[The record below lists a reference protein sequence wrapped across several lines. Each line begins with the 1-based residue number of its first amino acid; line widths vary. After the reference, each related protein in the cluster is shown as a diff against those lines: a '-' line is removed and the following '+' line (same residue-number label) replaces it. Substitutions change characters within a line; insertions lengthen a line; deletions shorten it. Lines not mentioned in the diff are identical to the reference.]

1 MNNKI
6 KDMISYINNEIE
18 NITYPEQAKSLFEP
32 IEYILSLG
40 GKRIRPLLSLLSV
53 EMFGGK
59 SEDVILPAI
68 GLEIFHN
75 FTLLHDDLMDKA
87 VKRRGNDTVH
97 IKWDDNTAILS
108 GDAMQIIAY
117 QFIAKTNKE
126 HLADTLNV
134 FSKTALEICEGQQYD
149 MEFENRD
156 DVNENEYL
164 EMIRLKTAVL
174 VGCAL
179 KIGAI
184 AADASEKDAELI
196 YKFGEYIG
204 LAFQLK
210 DDLLDVYADTNV
222 FGKNIGGD
230 ILNDKKTFLLINA
243 LRLANEKEQDY
254 MNKILTK
261 EVILN
266 SEDKIA
272 YFTRIY
278 NESGAK
284 ENCEKKIEYYYKL
297 AFDAMDEVSTNENT
311 KLILIDYVK
320 ELMGRDH

>member
-179 KIGAI
+179 K
-184 AADASEKDAELI
+184 SVL
-196 YKFGEYIG
+196 
-204 LAFQLK
+204 
-210 DDLLDVYADTNV
+210 
-222 FGKNIGGD
+222 
-230 ILNDKKTFLLINA
+230 
-243 LRLANEKEQDY
+243 
-254 MNKILTK
+254 
-261 EVILN
+261 
-266 SEDKIA
+266 
-272 YFTRIY
+272 
-278 NESGAK
+278 
-284 ENCEKKIEYYYKL
+284 
-297 AFDAMDEVSTNENT
+297 
-311 KLILIDYVK
+311 
-320 ELMGRDH
+320 

>member
-1 MNNKI
+1 MLFRS
-6 KDMISYINNEIE
+6 SYINNEIE

-243 LRLANEKEQDY
+243 LRLADEKEQDY

-261 EVILN
+261 QVILN
-266 SEDKIA
+266 PEDKIA

-320 ELMGRDH
+320 ELMGRDR